1 MTPHSPAPV
10 QGVPVADNTSVF
22 KVATPNPRGRA
33 LDVAST
39 AKALRS
45 IDTSMPPGLA
55 TCVARAV
62 GNFPLRIMIV
72 DNSGSMQSGDGQRLV
87 SPGGRARML
96 SCSRWAELTDDVVGL
111 AAMAEAMQA
120 RTDFHLLNPR
130 PGIDA
135 LSIASGSYQR
145 IPPVGPVADYAD
157 IQMAMKQSPGGTTPL
172 TEAVMRVVA
181 MIEPHTR
188 ELRAQGETVAVIIAT
203 DGLPDD
209 PASFQAAMQQL
220 QRLPVWLVV
229 RLCTDDDN
237 IVEFWN
243 SLDEQLE
250 APLEVLDDLR
260 SEATEVMSANPWLV
274 YGPALHS
281 ARLFGLPGKLFDAID
296 EQTLTPSM
304 IKDFLEDLLGL
315 SGLPEP
321 ELDRKAFV
329 DAIRSGQAELPDTL
343 NPKSLQR
350 TAWVNINNLER
361 TLKSGGRCESSC
373 ALM

>member
-1 MTPHSPAPV
+1 
-10 QGVPVADNTSVF
+10 
-22 KVATPNPRGRA
+22 
-33 LDVAST
+33 
-39 AKALRS
+39 
-45 IDTSMPPGLA
+45 
-55 TCVARAV
+55 
-62 GNFPLRIMIV
+62 
-72 DNSGSMQSGDGQRLV
+72 
-87 SPGGRARML
+87 
-96 SCSRWAELTDDVVGL
+96 
-111 AAMAEAMQA
+111 
-120 RTDFHLLNPR
+120 
-130 PGIDA
+130 
-135 LSIASGSYQR
+135 
-145 IPPVGPVADYAD
+145 
-157 IQMAMKQSPGGTTPL
+157 
-172 TEAVMRVVA
+172 
-181 MIEPHTR
+181 
-188 ELRAQGETVAVIIAT
+188 
-203 DGLPDD
+203 
-209 PASFQAAMQQL
+209 MQQL

-321 ELDRKAFV
+321 ELDKKAFV
-329 DAIRSGQAELPDTL
+329 DAIRSKQAELPDTL

-350 TAWVNINNLER
+350 SAWVDISKLER
-361 TLKSGGRCESSC
+361 TLQNGGRCESSC

>member
-1 MTPHSPAPV
+1 M
-10 QGVPVADNTSVF
+10 QGVPVAGDASVF
-22 KVATPNPRGRA
+22 LTGNHNPIARA
-33 LDVAST
+33 LDVAAT

-45 IDTSMPPGLA
+45 LDTSMPPGLA
-55 TCVARAV
+55 TCVAKAV

-96 SCSRWAELTDDVVGL
+96 SCSRWAELADDVVSL
-111 AAMAEAMQA
+111 ASMAEAMQA

-130 PGIDA
+130 PGMDA
-135 LSIASGSYQR
+135 LSIAAGSYQR
-145 IPPVGPVADYAD
+145 IPPVGPAADCAA

-181 MIEPHTR
+181 MIEPHSR
-188 ELRAQGETVAVIIAT
+188 ELRASETIAVIIAT

-321 ELDRKAFV
+321 ELDKKAFV
-329 DAIRSGQAELPDTL
+329 DAIRSKQAELPDTL

-350 TAWVNINNLER
+350 SAWVDISKLER
-361 TLKSGGRCESSC
+361 TLQNGGRCESSC